1 MSDKTAERRPLDL
14 ILFIVSLGGF
24 LLILVTSGMIVIE
37 NLLSGPSGVDT
48 GLNYSITT
56 ALSITFVGICALP
69 TCIMSA
75 RALIG
80 QSPFP
85 PRPGSSI
92 WLVSIVLLPLTLIL
106 GHLAFTRGL
115 FSDLI
120 GPPAHILTALVPALI
135 AIVLIRRHGPT
146 YSPRRTWGQFLVGLW
161 AIPITSLILEILTLI
176 PTMIAIAVLLMSTA
190 GGRQLI
196 GILTNP
202 DHWLESQIYE
212 TLFQILRQPGVLMVI
227 LGYVVIIVPL
237 IEEAAKT
244 MAVWPFLRRGLRPAS
259 AFIGGAIGGAA
270 YGLFEALFLTQPGP
284 SWTTNMIARI
294 GATVMH
300 SFTAGL
306 SSWGLAQ
313 VVGNRE
319 WKRFGRAYL
328 GAVLM
333 HALWNAIALGI
344 SFNSIAVEYQYI
356 NLTPS
361 MLAMINLSGVILLTL
376 LSSLALIG
384 LIRMPRRLMR
394 EQIDSMVEV
403 VQQSSREP

>member
-1 MSDKTAERRPLDL
+1 MRQKTTTRSLIDL

-24 LLILVTSGMIVIE
+24 LLTLVVSGIFIIE
-37 NLLSGPSGVDT
+37 YLLSGPGGVDT
-48 GLNYSITT
+48 GFDSNITT
-56 ALSITFVGICALP
+56 AISIMFVGMCALP

-75 RALIG
+75 RALVG

-85 PRPGSSI
+85 PRPASSF
-92 WLVSIVLLPLTLIL
+92 WLISIVLLPLTLTL

-135 AIVLIRRHGPT
+135 AILLIRRHGPS
-146 YSPRRTWGQFLVGLW
+146 YSPRRIWGQFLIGLW
-161 AIPITSLILEILTLI
+161 AIPFTSLVFEILFLI
-176 PTMIAIAVLLMSTA
+176 PAMIAIAATLLSTEV
-190 GGRQLI
+190 GRQLL

-202 DHWLESQIYE
+202 DHWLEPHVYE
-212 TLFQILRQPGVLMVI
+212 TLFQVLSQPGVLLII
-227 LGYVVIIVPL
+227 LGYTVIIVPL

-244 MAVWPFLRRGLRPAS
+244 MAVWPLLRRGLSPAS

-284 SWTTNMIARI
+284 AWTTTMIARI

-306 SSWGLAQ
+306 SSWGLTQA
-313 VVGNRE
+313 VGNRN
-319 WKRFGRAYL
+319 WGRLGRAYL

-333 HALWNAIALGI
+333 HALWNGIALGI
-344 SFNSIAVEYQYI
+344 SFNSIAVEFQSV
-356 NLTPS
+356 NLTPW
-361 MLAMINLSGVILLTL
+361 MLSVINFSGTILLTL

-384 LIRMPRRLMR
+384 LIRLPRRLMR
-394 EQIDSMVEV
+394 EQVHEVSEV
-403 VQQSSREP
+403 V